1 MQPGKKIKKIMKT
14 MGKDETYANTIK
26 KDKHHGE

>member
-26 KDKHHGE
+26 TMENEM